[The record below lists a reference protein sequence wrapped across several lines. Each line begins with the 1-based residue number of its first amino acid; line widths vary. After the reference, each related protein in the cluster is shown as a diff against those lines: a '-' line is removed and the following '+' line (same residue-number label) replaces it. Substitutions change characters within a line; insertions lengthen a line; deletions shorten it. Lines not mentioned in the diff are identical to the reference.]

1 MAKGYKTGGRK
12 KGTPNKHTAFSKA
25 VITEI
30 LNDYTSSG
38 QFRKDLEELDADKR
52 LDKIIKIMAFDIPK
66 PQAVDVNIT
75 SNMQKTI
82 EDKLVELSEENEG

>member
-38 QFRKDLEELDADKR
+38 QFKKDLAAIDPDKR
-52 LDKIIKIMAFDIPK
+52 LEKIIKIMAFDLPK
-66 PQAVDVNIT
+66 PQVDVSIT
-75 SNMQKTI
+75 SNMTKTI
-82 EDKLVELSEENEG
+82 EETLAKLAEENEG